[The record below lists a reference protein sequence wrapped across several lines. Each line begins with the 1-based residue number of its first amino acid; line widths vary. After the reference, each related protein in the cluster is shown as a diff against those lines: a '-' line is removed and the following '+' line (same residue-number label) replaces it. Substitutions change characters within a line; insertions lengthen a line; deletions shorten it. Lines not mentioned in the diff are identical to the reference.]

1 MWKLLIMVKVKGKLE
16 IDCRD
21 QRHSANTNKN
31 RKQKESGPIADVLK
45 LIKFASKPLQRT
57 L

>member
-1 MWKLLIMVKVKGKLE
+1 MWKLLVMVKVKGKLE